1 MASGED
7 IDSGMNSPALDET
20 PVKKKSI
27 EDDDDNDFEDETLT
41 ERLWGLTEMFPNEV
55 RNITWS
61 IVTNTYKSVKCL
73 YSFSR
78 TATWIFFSSSLIL
91 FAPVIFEIERANME
105 EVQRRE
111 QKQVLLGPNVS
122 LSGGGP
128 GLIPSR

>member
-1 MASGED
+1 
-7 IDSGMNSPALDET
+7 
-20 PVKKKSI
+20 
-27 EDDDDNDFEDETLT
+27 
-41 ERLWGLTEMFPNEV
+41 MFPNEV

-111 QKQVLLGPNVS
+111 QKQVRYHVFKINMLNILLLDNYS
-122 LSGGGP
+122 Q
-128 GLIPSR
+128 IHIQIYINK